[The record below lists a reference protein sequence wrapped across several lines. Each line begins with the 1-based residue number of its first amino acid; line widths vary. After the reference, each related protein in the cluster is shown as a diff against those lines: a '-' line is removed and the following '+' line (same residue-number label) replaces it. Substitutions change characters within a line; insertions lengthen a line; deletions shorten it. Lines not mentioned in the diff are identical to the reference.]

1 MKALQIRQYGGSD
14 VLELNSNAPSPNVG
28 KEHVLVKVHAASI
41 NPIDWKIRL
50 GYLKEQ
56 LPLAFPAI
64 LGGDFSGV
72 VTELGGGSHSNLKVG
87 DAVYGYG
94 SPLSGGSGSFAE
106 SVAAIHSTVAR
117 MPQKVNVY
125 EAGALPL
132 VGVSALQALEEHL
145 KLQPGQK
152 LLIHGGGGG
161 IGSLAIQM
169 AKLIGAYVATTA
181 TGDDMEYVRKL
192 GADQVIDYK
201 SEAFETKVEEFDAAF
216 DTVGGAITN
225 KTFQVLRKGGS
236 LVSML
241 GQPDEAL
248 SQKHEVTAIG
258 QFTQVTTGRLTRLAE
273 LIDVGLIKIRIDKVF
288 SLNKGK
294 QAFQLAEEG
303 RPKGKVI
310 FDIQAR

>member
-14 VLELNSNAPSPNVG
+14 VLELNSNAPSPNAG
-28 KEHVLVKVHAASI
+28 KEHVVVKVHAASI
-41 NPIDWKIRL
+41 NPIDWKIRQ

-56 LPLAFPAI
+56 LPLTLPAI

-72 VTELGGGSHSNLKVG
+72 VSELGGSNSNLKVG
-87 DAVYGYG
+87 DIVYGYG
-94 SPLSGGSGSFAE
+94 SPFSGGYGSFAE
-106 SVAAIHSTVAR
+106 SVAAIPSTVAR
-117 MPQKVNVY
+117 KPQKVSVQ
-125 EAGALPL
+125 EAAALPL

-169 AKLIGAYVATTA
+169 AKSIGAYVATTA

-216 DTVGGAITN
+216 DTVGGATTN
-225 KTFQVLRKGGS
+225 KTLQVLRRGGS

-241 GQPDEAL
+241 GQPDEAHA
-248 SQKHEVTAIG
+248 QKHEVTATG

-273 LIDVGLIKIRIDKVF
+273 LIDGGGIKIRIDKVF
-288 SLNKGK
+288 SLDKGK
-294 QAFQLAEEG
+294 EAFQHAEEG

-310 FDIQAR
+310 FEIQTR